1 MSDKQGYFEED
12 VDEGIQMS
20 LIQERKMQV
29 QMYEASIAPPTE
41 ELKLSDIRRFVVR
54 RRWWIVAF
62 SVVGLVGGLFAT
74 IRAPRLY
81 TATTTV
87 ELNKDA
93 SSGLGIQDL
102 SGLASQVGVGQEFM
116 TDMLTH
122 QAVLLNDNTALS
134 VINHLGLMQTHPYV
148 DIPTGKMR
156 PAFAREGGLPL
167 EQAPLTRDRALEI
180 FHGGLRV
187 LVVKNTRLLTVSYTD
202 TDPQRAGRIANAVVE
217 AYLTNH
223 TEARY
228 TATSKASTWLTNQ
241 LEDLKRRVEES
252 HKKVSAFEQSTGLI
266 GITPSTKGG
275 APTEAST
282 NTAYERLTAL
292 NAELSRAEVARI
304 AKEAVY
310 HLTETG
316 DPDVVLGVGETS
328 LATGMGGDSPITAG
342 SKDIQLLQK
351 LREQESSLKVRMASE
366 QVRYGAKNPALQEIR
381 NQIDSIEM
389 QIHEELQRINKEAK
403 TDLQLAKA
411 NEDAIRKSVN
421 DQQRGVASLGNSL
434 AALMFLQQEENT
446 SRGLYQDLYTRLE
459 EANIAAGVKS
469 SDIVI
474 VDPARP
480 PGRPSS
486 PVAKMNLAGGLF
498 MGSLVGL
505 LVAGVQHL
513 RDTSLN
519 SLEDFEAIWEFP
531 LLGIVRRFGPGPRA
545 KFRHGRPGVEIQK
558 PLVQA
563 KETAWLLTAPKSEIA
578 ESYRNIRTS
587 ILLSNIDR
595 TPQVILFTSPL
606 SGDGKSTTAY
616 NLAIAFG
623 VQSKRVLL
631 LDADMRRPTI
641 GQKTNCNNK
650 KGLSDLLASDLSLD
664 DVVQQ
669 HPGLPSLYV
678 LTSGTIPP
686 MPAELLAS
694 ERFARLIEQMRE
706 QFDYILIDAPPVLL
720 VSDPLLL
727 AVSVDGI
734 VLVVRAGVTT
744 KPAMKRLR
752 TALQKP
758 NVKALGYVLNDLRE
772 DSEAYGYGYGYGD
785 NDKSGYFENGSR
797 VGENNGYHLA

>member
-1 MSDKQGYFEED
+1 
-12 VDEGIQMS
+12 
-20 LIQERKMQV
+20 
-29 QMYEASIAPPTE
+29 
-41 ELKLSDIRRFVVR
+41 
-54 RRWWIVAF
+54 
-62 SVVGLVGGLFAT
+62 
-74 IRAPRLY
+74 
-81 TATTTV
+81 
-87 ELNKDA
+87 
-93 SSGLGIQDL
+93 
-102 SGLASQVGVGQEFM
+102 
-116 TDMLTH
+116 MLTH

-134 VINHLGLMQTHPYV
+134 VINHLGLMQTHPYI
-148 DIPTGKMR
+148 DMPAGKMQG
-156 PAFAREGGLPL
+156 PFAQESGLPL

-202 TDPQRAGRIANAVVE
+202 TDPQRASRIANAVVE

-228 TATSKASTWLTNQ
+228 TATSKASAWLTGQ

-252 HKKVSAFEQSTGLI
+252 HKKVSAFEQSTGLV
-266 GITPSTKGG
+266 GIAPPSAKGG
-275 APTEAST
+275 AVAQDST
-282 NTAYERLTAL
+282 GTAYQRLTAL
-292 NAELSRAEVARI
+292 NAELSRAEVNRI

-328 LATGMGGDSPITAG
+328 LATGMGDSPIAAG
-342 SKDIQLLQK
+342 NKNIQLLQR
-351 LREQESSLKVRMASE
+351 LREQEASLKVQLAAE

-381 NQIDSIEM
+381 NQIDSLET
-389 QIHEELQRINKEAK
+389 QAHGELQRINKEAK
-403 TDLQLAKA
+403 TDLELAKA

-421 DQQRGVASLGNSL
+421 DQQRGVAALGNSL
-434 AALMFLQQEENT
+434 AALTLLQQEENT

-474 VDPARP
+474 VDPARA
-480 PGRPSS
+480 PGRHSS
-486 PVAKMNLAGGLF
+486 PVLKTNLAGGLF
-498 MGSLVGL
+498 LGSLIGL
-505 LVAGVQHL
+505 CVAGVIHL

-519 SLEDFEAIWEFP
+519 VLEDFETMWEFP
-531 LLGIVRRFGPGPRA
+531 LLGIVRRFDAGSRS
-545 KFRHGRPGVEIQK
+545 KLRYGRSTSVEIQK
-558 PLVQA
+558 PLVPSN
-563 KETAWLLTAPKSEIA
+563 ETAWLLTAPKSEIA

-587 ILLSNIDR
+587 ILLSSIDQA
-595 TPQVILFTSPL
+595 PQVILFTSPL

-616 NLAIAFG
+616 NLATAFG
-623 VQSKRVLL
+623 VQNKRVLL

-641 GQKTNCNNK
+641 GQKSNCNGK
-650 KGLSDLLASDLSLD
+650 KGLSDLLANDLPLD
-664 DVVQQ
+664 EVVQQ

-694 ERFARLIEQMRE
+694 ERFARLIEMLRE

-727 AVSVDGI
+727 AMSVDGI

-744 KPAMKRLR
+744 KPVMKRLR

-758 NVKALGYVLNDLRE
+758 NVKALGYVLNGLRDE
-772 DSEAYGYGYGYGD
+772 SEGYGYGYGYGD
-785 NDKSGYFENGSR
+785 NTKRGYFERGSKNGS
-797 VGENNGYHLA
+797 NNGYHPA

>member
-1 MSDKQGYFEED
+1 
-12 VDEGIQMS
+12 
-20 LIQERKMQV
+20 MQV
-29 QMYEASIAPPTE
+29 QAYEASISKGAE
-41 ELKLSDIRRFVVR
+41 ELKLSDIWRFLLR
-54 RRWWIVAF
+54 RRWWILAF
-62 SVVGLVGGLFAT
+62 AVLGLVGGFFAA

-81 TATTTV
+81 TATATV
-87 ELNKDA
+87 ELNKDG

-102 SGLASQVGVGQEFM
+102 SGVASQVGVGQEFM

-134 VINHLGLMQTHPYV
+134 VINHLGLMQTHPYI
-148 DIPTGKMR
+148 DIPAGKMQTS
-156 PAFAREGGLPL
+156 FARESGLPL
-167 EQAPLTRDRALEI
+167 EEAPLTRERALEI

-202 TDPQRAGRIANAVVE
+202 TDPLRASRIANAVVE

-228 TATSKASTWLTNQ
+228 TATSKASAWLTGQ

-252 HKKVSAFEQSTGLI
+252 HKKVSAFEQSTGLV
-266 GITPSTKGG
+266 GVAPPSAKGG
-275 APTEAST
+275 AVAQDST
-282 NTAYERLTAL
+282 GTAYQRLTAL
-292 NAELSRAEVARI
+292 NAELSRAEVNRI
-304 AKEAVY
+304 SKEAVY

-328 LATGMGGDSPITAG
+328 LATGMGDSPIAAG
-342 SKDIQLLQK
+342 NKNIQLLQR
-351 LREQESSLKVRMASE
+351 LREQEASLKVQLAAE

-381 NQIDSIEM
+381 NQIDSLEA
-389 QIHEELQRINKEAK
+389 QIHGELQRINKEAK
-403 TDLQLAKA
+403 TDVELAKA

-421 DQQRGVASLGNSL
+421 DQQRGVAALGNSL
-434 AALMFLQQEENT
+434 AALTLLQQEENT

-474 VDPARP
+474 VDPARA
-480 PGRPSS
+480 PGGHSS
-486 PVAKMNLAGGLF
+486 PVLKMNLAGGLLL
-498 MGSLVGL
+498 GSLIGL
-505 LVAGVQHL
+505 CVAGVMHL

-519 SLEDFEAIWEFP
+519 ALEDFETIWEFP
-531 LLGIVRRFGPGPRA
+531 LLGIVRRFDAGSRS
-545 KFRHGRPGVEIQK
+545 KLRYGRSTSVEIQK
-558 PLVQA
+558 PLVPSN
-563 KETAWLLTAPKSEIA
+563 ETGWLLTAPKSQLA

-595 TPQVILFTSPL
+595 APQVILFTSPL

-623 VQSKRVLL
+623 VQNKRVLL

-641 GQKTNCNNK
+641 GQKSNCIGK
-650 KGLSDLLASDLSLD
+650 KGLSDLLANDLPLD
-664 DVVQQ
+664 EVVQQ

-694 ERFARLIEQMRE
+694 ERFAQLIEMLRE

-727 AVSVDGI
+727 AMSVDGV

-744 KPAMKRLR
+744 KPVMKRLR
-752 TALQKP
+752 IALQKP
-758 NVKALGYVLNDLRE
+758 NVKALGYVLNGLRD
-772 DSEAYGYGYGYGD
+772 DSEGYGYGYGYGD
-785 NDKSGYFENGSR
+785 NTKRGYFERGSKNGS
-797 VGENNGYHLA
+797 NNGYHPA

>member
-1 MSDKQGYFEED
+1 
-12 VDEGIQMS
+12 MS
-20 LIQERKMQV
+20 LIQERKMRAQTN
-29 QMYEASIAPPTE
+29 EAPIAPPAE
-41 ELKLSDIRRFVVR
+41 ELKLSDIWRFLVR

-62 SVVGLVGGLFAT
+62 AFLGLVGGGFAT
-74 IRAPRLY
+74 IRAPRKY

-102 SGLASQVGVGQEFM
+102 SGLASEVGVGQEFM

-148 DIPTGKMR
+148 DIPTGKMQA
-156 PAFAREGGLPL
+156 AFAREAGLPL
-167 EQAPLTRDRALEI
+167 EQAPLARDRALDI
-180 FHGGLRV
+180 FQSGLRV

-202 TDPQRAGRIANAVVE
+202 TDPQRASRIANAVVE

-228 TATSKASTWLTNQ
+228 TATSKASAWLTNQ

-252 HKKVSAFEQSTGLI
+252 HKKVSSFEQSTGLV
-266 GITPSTKGG
+266 GMAPPSAKGG
-275 APTEAST
+275 TPAQDST
-282 NTAYERLTAL
+282 STAYQRLTAL

-316 DPDVVLGVGETS
+316 DPDVVLGVGQTS
-328 LATGMGGDSPITAG
+328 LATGMGGDSPIAAG
-342 SKDIQLLQK
+342 SKDVQLLQR
-351 LREQESSLKVRMASE
+351 LREQESSLKVQMAAE

-381 NQIDSIEM
+381 NQIDSLET

-403 TDLQLAKA
+403 TDLELAKA
-411 NEDAIRKSVN
+411 NEDAIRKSVD
-421 DQQRGVASLGNSL
+421 DQQRGVAALGNSL
-434 AALMFLQQEENT
+434 AALTFLQQEENT

-474 VDPARP
+474 VDPARA
-480 PGRPSS
+480 PGRHSS
-486 PVAKMNLAGGLF
+486 PVLKMNLAGGLF
-498 MGSLVGL
+498 VGSLLGL
-505 LVAGVQHL
+505 LVAGIQHL

-519 SLEDFEAIWEFP
+519 ALEDFEAIWDFP
-531 LLGIVRRFGPGPRA
+531 LLGIVRRFDAGARS
-545 KFRHGRPGVEIQK
+545 KLRYGRPSMEIQK
-558 PLVQA
+558 PLVQL
-563 KETAWLLTAPKSEIA
+563 KETAWLLTSPKSEIA

-587 ILLSNIDR
+587 ILLSNVDR
-595 TPQVILFTSPL
+595 APQVILVTSPL

-623 VQSKRVLL
+623 IQDKRVLL

-641 GQKTNCNNK
+641 GQKTNCNGK
-650 KGLSDLLASDLSLD
+650 KGLSDLLVNDLPFD
-664 DVVQQ
+664 EVVQQ
-669 HPGLPSLYV
+669 HPNLPSLYV

-694 ERFARLIEQMRE
+694 ERFSRLIEQMRE

-720 VSDPLLL
+720 VTDPLLL
-727 AVSVDGI
+727 ALNADGI

-744 KPAMKRLR
+744 KPVMKRMR

-758 NVKALGYVLNDLRE
+758 NVKALGYVINGLR
-772 DSEAYGYGYGYGD
+772 DGSGGYGYGYGYGD
-785 NDKSGYFENGSR
+785 EKSGYFDNGLQA
-797 VGENNGYHLA
+797 GT

>member
-1 MSDKQGYFEED
+1 
-12 VDEGIQMS
+12 MS
-20 LIQERKMQV
+20 LIHERKMQV
-29 QMYEASIAPPTE
+29 PAYEASITQPAE
-41 ELKLSDIRRFVVR
+41 ELKLNDVWRFFVQ

-62 SVVGLVGGLFAT
+62 SLLGLIGGFLIT

-102 SGLASQVGVGQEFM
+102 SGLATQVGVGQEFM
-116 TDMLTH
+116 MDMLTH

-134 VINHLGLMQTHPYV
+134 VINHLGLMQSHPYI
-148 DIPTGKMR
+148 DISTGQ
-156 PAFAREGGLPL
+156 GGQPVSLDQDPL
-167 EQAPLTRDRALEI
+167 ARDRALGI
-180 FHGGLRV
+180 FHSGLRV
-187 LVVKNTRLLTVSYTD
+187 AVVKNTRLLTVSYTD
-202 TDPQRAGRIANAVVE
+202 TNPQRASRIANAVVE

-252 HKKVSAFEQSTGLI
+252 HKKTSAFEQSTGLA
-266 GITPSTKGG
+266 GMAPPSAKGG
-275 APTEAST
+275 TLTQDST
-282 NTAYERLTAL
+282 STAYQRLTAL
-292 NAELSRAEVARI
+292 NAELSRAEVTRI

-316 DPDVVLGVGETS
+316 DPDVVLGVGQTS
-328 LATGMGGDSPITAG
+328 LATGMGGDSSIAAS
-342 SKDIQLLQK
+342 SKNIQLLQK
-351 LREQESSLKVRMASE
+351 LREQEASLKVQMAAE
-366 QVRYGAKNPALQEIR
+366 KVRYGAKNPALQEIR
-381 NQIDSIEM
+381 NQIDSLET
-389 QIHEELQRINKEAK
+389 QIGEELQRINKEAK
-403 TDLQLAKA
+403 TDLELAKE

-421 DQQRGVASLGNSL
+421 AQQREVAALGNSL
-434 AALMFLQQEENT
+434 AALTFLQQEENT
-446 SRGLYQDLYTRLE
+446 TRGLYQDLYTRLE

-480 PGRPSS
+480 PGRQSS
-486 PVAKMNLAGGLF
+486 PVGKMNLAGGLF
-498 MGSLVGL
+498 IGSLFGL

-519 SLEDFEAIWEFP
+519 ALEDFEATSEFP
-531 LLGIVRRFGPGPRA
+531 LLGIVRRFDAGARSRLRYGLPSI
-545 KFRHGRPGVEIQK
+545 EIQR
-558 PLVQA
+558 PSIEA
-563 KETAWLLTAPKSEIA
+563 KETAWLLTSPKSEIA

-587 ILLSNIDR
+587 ILFSSIDR
-595 TPQVILFTSPL
+595 APQVILVTSPL

-623 VQSKRVLL
+623 VQNKRVLL

-641 GQKTNCNNK
+641 GQKTNCNGK
-650 KGLSDLLASDLSLD
+650 KGLSDLLANDLPLD
-664 DVVQQ
+664 EVIQQ

-678 LTSGTIPP
+678 LTAGTVPP

-694 ERFARLIEQMRE
+694 DRFGRLIQQVRE
-706 QFDYILIDAPPVLL
+706 KFDYILIDAPPVLL
-720 VSDPLLL
+720 VTDPLIL
-727 AVSVDGI
+727 AFAVDGI

-744 KPAMKRLR
+744 KLVMKRLR
-752 TALQKP
+752 AALQKP
-758 NVKALGYVLNDLRE
+758 NVKALGYVLNGLR
-772 DSEAYGYGYGYGD
+772 DHSEGYGYGYGYGD
-785 NDKSGYFENGSR
+785 NAKSEYFENGPHA
-797 VGENNGYHLA
+797 GEKNGHHLA

>member
-1 MSDKQGYFEED
+1 
-12 VDEGIQMS
+12 MS
-20 LIQERKMQV
+20 LTQERKMRAQT
-29 QMYEASIAPPTE
+29 YEASIAQPEE
-41 ELKLSDIRRFVVR
+41 ELSLGDIWRFLIR

-62 SVVGLVGGLFAT
+62 SLLGLICGLFIT
-74 IRAPRLY
+74 IRSPRMY

-102 SGLASQVGVGQEFM
+102 SGLTSQVGVGQEFM

-134 VINHLGLMQTHPYV
+134 VINHLGLMQTRPYV
-148 DIPTGKMR
+148 DSLNGQEAYLVSLDQNP
-156 PAFAREGGLPL
+156 
-167 EQAPLTRDRALEI
+167 QVRDRALSV
-180 FHGGLRV
+180 FHAGLRV
-187 LVVKNTRLLTVSYTD
+187 AVVKNTRLMTVSYTD
-202 TDPQRAGRIANAVVE
+202 TDPQRASRIANAVVE

-252 HKKVSAFEQSTGLI
+252 HKKVSAFEQSTGLA
-266 GITPSTKGG
+266 GMVPPSAKGG
-275 APTEAST
+275 TLTPDST
-282 NTAYERLTAL
+282 GTAYQRLTAL

-316 DPDVVLGVGETS
+316 DPDVVLGVGQTS
-328 LATGMGGDSPITAG
+328 LATGVGEDSAIAVG

-351 LREQESSLKVRMASE
+351 LREQESSLKVQMAAE
-366 QVRYGAKNPALQEIR
+366 QVRYGAKNPALQEIH
-381 NQIDSIEM
+381 NQIDSLET
-389 QIHEELQRINKEAK
+389 QIHEELLRINKEAK
-403 TDLQLAKA
+403 TDLELARE

-421 DQQRGVASLGNSL
+421 DQQRGVAALGNSL
-434 AALMFLQQEENT
+434 AALTFLQQEENT

-474 VDPARP
+474 VDPARA
-480 PGRPSS
+480 PGRHSS
-486 PVAKMNLAGGLF
+486 PVLKMNLAGGLF
-498 MGSLVGL
+498 IGSFMGL

-519 SLEDFEAIWEFP
+519 AIEDFEAIWEFP
-531 LLGIVRRFGPGPRA
+531 LLGIVRRFDAGSRSRLRYGWPS
-545 KFRHGRPGVEIQK
+545 VEIQK
-558 PLVQA
+558 ASVQPA
-563 KETAWLLTAPKSEIA
+563 ETAWLLTSPKSEIA

-587 ILLSNIDR
+587 ILLSNVDR
-595 TPQVILFTSPL
+595 SPQVILVTSPL

-623 VQSKRVLL
+623 VQDKRVLL
-631 LDADMRRPTI
+631 LEADMRRPTI
-641 GQKTNCNNK
+641 GQKTNCHSK
-650 KGLSDLLASDLSLD
+650 KGLSDLLANDLPLD
-664 DVVQQ
+664 EVVQQ
-669 HPGLPSLYV
+669 HPNLSGLYV
-678 LTSGTIPP
+678 LTAGAIPP

-694 ERFARLIEQMRE
+694 ERFARLMEQMRE
-706 QFDYILIDAPPVLL
+706 KFDYIVIDAPPVLL
-720 VSDPLLL
+720 VTDPLLL
-727 AVSVDGI
+727 AFAADGV

-744 KPAMKRLR
+744 KAVMKRLR
-752 TALQKP
+752 TALHKP
-758 NVKALGYVLNDLRE
+758 NVKALGYVLNGLR
-772 DSEAYGYGYGYGD
+772 DNSEGYGYGYGYGD
-785 NDKSGYFENGSR
+785 SAKSGYFDNGL
-797 VGENNGYHLA
+797 EAKA

>member
-1 MSDKQGYFEED
+1 MP
-12 VDEGIQMS
+12 
-20 LIQERKMQV
+20 LIQERKMQA
-29 QMYEASIAPPTE
+29 QTYEASIQPAE
-41 ELKLSDIRRFVVR
+41 ELKLGDIWRFLIR

-62 SVVGLVGGLFAT
+62 SFLGLICGFLTT
-74 IRAPRLY
+74 IRAQRTY

-87 ELNKDA
+87 ELNRDA

-134 VINHLGLMQTHPYV
+134 VINHLDLMQTHPYV
-148 DIPTGKMR
+148 DISV
-156 PAFAREGGLPL
+156 AQGGRAVSLD
-167 EQAPLTRDRALEI
+167 QDAQVRDRALGI
-180 FHGGLRV
+180 FRGGLRV
-187 LVVKNTRLLTVSYTD
+187 AVVKNTRLLTVSYTD
-202 TDPQRAGRIANAVVE
+202 TDPQRASRIANAVVE

-228 TATSKASTWLTNQ
+228 TATSKASAWLTNQ

-252 HKKVSAFEQSTGLI
+252 HKKVSAFEQSTGLV
-266 GITPSTKGG
+266 GMTPPPNKGG
-275 APTEAST
+275 TVTQDST
-282 NTAYERLTAL
+282 STAYQRLTAL

-310 HLTETG
+310 HLTGTG
-316 DPDVVLGVGETS
+316 DPDVVLGVGQTS
-328 LATGMGGDSPITAG
+328 LATGMEGDSPIAAG

-351 LREQESSLKVRMASE
+351 LREQESSLKVQMAAE
-366 QVRYGAKNPALQEIR
+366 QVRYGAKNPVLQEIH
-381 NQIDSIEM
+381 NQIDSLET

-403 TDLQLAKA
+403 TDLELAKA
-411 NEDAIRKSVN
+411 NEDAIRKSVD
-421 DQQRGVASLGNSL
+421 DQQRGVAALGNSL
-434 AALMFLQQEENT
+434 AALTFLQQEENT

-474 VDPARP
+474 VDPARA
-480 PGRPSS
+480 PGRQSS
-486 PVAKMNLAGGLF
+486 PILEMNLAGGLF
-498 MGSLVGL
+498 MGSLGGL
-505 LVAGVQHL
+505 LVAGVLHL

-519 SLEDFEAIWEFP
+519 ALEDFEAIWEFP
-531 LLGIVRRFGPGPRA
+531 LLGIVRRFDPGARS
-545 KFRHGRPGVEIQK
+545 KIRYGRSSVEIQK
-558 PLVQA
+558 PLLQS

-587 ILLSNIDR
+587 ILLSSVDR
-595 TPQVILFTSPL
+595 APQVILFTSPL

-623 VQSKRVLL
+623 VQAKRVLL

-641 GQKTNCNNK
+641 GQKTNFNGK
-650 KGLSDLLASDLSLD
+650 KGLSDLLANDLPLD
-664 DVVQQ
+664 EVVHQ

-694 ERFARLIEQMRE
+694 ERFSKLIEQMRE

-720 VSDPLLL
+720 VTDPLLL
-727 AVSVDGI
+727 ASAVDGI

-744 KPAMKRLR
+744 KPVMKRLR
-752 TALQKP
+752 TALHKP
-758 NVKALGYVLNDLRE
+758 NVKALGYVLNGLRD
-772 DSEAYGYGYGYGD
+772 DSEGYGYWYGYGD
-785 NDKSGYFENGSR
+785 NAKTGYFEDSSSTG
-797 VGENNGYHLA
+797 GNNGHHPA

>member
-1 MSDKQGYFEED
+1 
-12 VDEGIQMS
+12 MS

-29 QMYEASIAPPTE
+29 QKYEASITQPTE
-41 ELKLSDIRRFVVR
+41 ELKLSDIWRFLVR
-54 RRWWIVAF
+54 RSLWIVAF
-62 SVVGLVGGLFAT
+62 SLLGLVCGFLMT

-102 SGLASQVGVGQEFM
+102 SGLATQVGVGQEFM

-134 VINHLGLMQTHPYV
+134 VINHLGLMQSHPYADTSTEQGWQTV
-148 DIPTGKMR
+148 SLDQD
-156 PAFAREGGLPL
+156 PL
-167 EQAPLTRDRALEI
+167 ARDRALGI
-180 FHGGLRV
+180 FRSGLRV
-187 LVVKNTRLLTVSYTD
+187 AVVKNTRLLTVSYTD
-202 TDPQRAGRIANAVVE
+202 TDPQRASRIANAVVE

-252 HKKVSAFEQSTGLI
+252 HKKVSAFEQSTGLV
-266 GITPSTKGG
+266 GTAPPSSKGG
-275 APTEAST
+275 TLTQDST
-282 NTAYERLTAL
+282 STAYQRLTAL

-316 DPDVVLGVGETS
+316 DPDVVVGVGQTS
-328 LATGMGGDSPITAG
+328 LATGMGGDSPIAAD
-342 SKDIQLLQK
+342 SKNIQLLQK
-351 LREQESSLKVRMASE
+351 LREQEASLKVQMAAE

-381 NQIDSIEM
+381 NQIDSLES
-389 QIHEELQRINKEAK
+389 QIREELQRINKEAK
-403 TDLQLAKA
+403 TDLELARE

-421 DQQRGVASLGNSL
+421 DQQRGVAALGNSL
-434 AALMFLQQEENT
+434 AALTFLQQEEST

-480 PGRPSS
+480 PGRQSS
-486 PVAKMNLAGGLF
+486 PVVKMNLAGGLF
-498 MGSLVGL
+498 MGSLFGL

-513 RDTSLN
+513 RDTSLTA
-519 SLEDFEAIWEFP
+519 LEDFEAIWEFP
-531 LLGIVRRFGPGPRA
+531 LLGIVRRFDAGARSKLRYGLPS
-545 KFRHGRPGVEIQK
+545 VEIQR
-558 PLVQA
+558 PSIET
-563 KETAWLLTAPKSEIA
+563 KETAWLLTSPKSEIA

-587 ILLSNIDR
+587 ILLSSIDR
-595 TPQVILFTSPL
+595 APQVILVTSPL

-623 VQSKRVLL
+623 VQNKRVLL

-641 GQKTNCNNK
+641 GQKTNCNGK
-650 KGLSDLLASDLSLD
+650 KGLSDLLANDLPLD
-664 DVVQQ
+664 EVIQQ

-694 ERFARLIEQMRE
+694 ERFARLMERLRE

-720 VSDPLLL
+720 VTDPLLL
-727 AVSVDGI
+727 AFSADGI

-744 KPAMKRLR
+744 RPVMKRLQ
-752 TALQKP
+752 TALQRP
-758 NVKALGYVLNDLRE
+758 NVKALGYVLNGLR
-772 DSEAYGYGYGYGD
+772 DNSEGYGYGYGYRD
-785 NDKSGYFENGSR
+785 SAKSEYFENGPHA
-797 VGENNGYHLA
+797 GENNGHRLA

>member
-1 MSDKQGYFEED
+1 
-12 VDEGIQMS
+12 MS

-29 QMYEASIAPPTE
+29 QKYEASITQPTE
-41 ELKLSDIRRFVVR
+41 ELKLSDIWRFLVR
-54 RRWWIVAF
+54 RSLWIVAF
-62 SVVGLVGGLFAT
+62 SLLGLVCGFLMT

-102 SGLASQVGVGQEFM
+102 SGLATQVGVGQEFM

-134 VINHLGLMQTHPYV
+134 VINHLGLMQSHPYA
-148 DIPTGKMR
+148 DTSTGQGWQTVSLDQD
-156 PAFAREGGLPL
+156 ALA
-167 EQAPLTRDRALEI
+167 RDRALGI
-180 FHGGLRV
+180 FRSGLRV
-187 LVVKNTRLLTVSYTD
+187 AVVKNTRLLTVSYTD
-202 TDPQRAGRIANAVVE
+202 TDPQRASRIANAVVE

-252 HKKVSAFEQSTGLI
+252 HKKVSAFEQSTGLV
-266 GITPSTKGG
+266 GTAPPSSKGG
-275 APTEAST
+275 ALTQDST
-282 NTAYERLTAL
+282 STAYQRLTAL

-316 DPDVVLGVGETS
+316 DPDVVVGVGQTS
-328 LATGMGGDSPITAG
+328 LATGMGGDSPIAAD
-342 SKDIQLLQK
+342 SKNIQLLQK
-351 LREQESSLKVRMASE
+351 LREQEASLKVQMAAE

-381 NQIDSIEM
+381 NQIDSLET
-389 QIHEELQRINKEAK
+389 QLREELQRINKEAK
-403 TDLQLAKA
+403 TDLELARE

-421 DQQRGVASLGNSL
+421 DQQRGVAALGNSL
-434 AALMFLQQEENT
+434 AALTFLQQEEST

-480 PGRPSS
+480 PGRQSS
-486 PVAKMNLAGGLF
+486 PVVKMNLAGGLF
-498 MGSLVGL
+498 MGSLFGL
-505 LVAGVQHL
+505 LVAGVHHL
-513 RDTSLN
+513 RDTSLTA
-519 SLEDFEAIWEFP
+519 LEDFEAIWEFP
-531 LLGIVRRFGPGPRA
+531 LLGIVRRFDAGARSKLRYGLPS
-545 KFRHGRPGVEIQK
+545 VEIQR
-558 PLVQA
+558 PSIET
-563 KETAWLLTAPKSEIA
+563 KETAWLLTSPKSEIA

-587 ILLSNIDR
+587 ILLSSIDR
-595 TPQVILFTSPL
+595 APQVILVTSPL

-623 VQSKRVLL
+623 VQNKRVLL

-641 GQKTNCNNK
+641 GQKTNCNGK
-650 KGLSDLLASDLSLD
+650 KGLSDLLANDLPLD
-664 DVVQQ
+664 EVIQQ

-694 ERFARLIEQMRE
+694 ERFARLMERLRE
-706 QFDYILIDAPPVLL
+706 QFDYVLIDAPPVLL
-720 VSDPLLL
+720 VTDPLLL
-727 AVSVDGI
+727 ALSVDGI
-734 VLVVRAGVTT
+734 VLVVRAGATT
-744 KPAMKRLR
+744 KAVMQRLR

-758 NVKALGYVLNDLRE
+758 NVRALGYVLNGLRD
-772 DSEAYGYGYGYGD
+772 DSEGYGYGYGYGD
-785 NDKSGYFENGSR
+785 NAKSGYFENGPQL
-797 VGENNGYHLA
+797 GGD

>member
-1 MSDKQGYFEED
+1 MS
-12 VDEGIQMS
+12 S
-20 LIQERKMQV
+20 IQERKMQV
-29 QMYEASIAPPTE
+29 QSFEASISKSTD
-41 ELKLSDIRRFVVR
+41 ELKLSDLWRFLLR

-62 SVVGLVGGLFAT
+62 AVLGVIGGILAT

-122 QAVLLNDNTALS
+122 QVVLLNDNTALS
-134 VINHLGLMQTHPYV
+134 VINHLGLMQTHPYA
-148 DIPTGKMR
+148 DIPEGKMQA
-156 PAFAREGGLPL
+156 AFARESGLPL
-167 EQAPLTRDRALEI
+167 EQAPLTRERALDI
-180 FHGGLRV
+180 FRGGLRV
-187 LVVKNTRLLTVSYTD
+187 LVVKNTRLMTVSYTD
-202 TDPQRAGRIANAVVE
+202 TDPQRASRIANAVVE

-228 TATSKASTWLTNQ
+228 TATSKASAWLTDQ

-252 HKKVSAFEQSTGLI
+252 HKKVNAFEQSTGLV
-266 GITPSTKGG
+266 GITPPSAKGG
-275 APTEAST
+275 TVAQDST
-282 NTAYERLTAL
+282 STAYQRLTAL

-328 LATGMGGDSPITAG
+328 LATGMGESPIAATN
-342 SKDIQLLQK
+342 KNIQLLQR
-351 LREQESSLKVRMASE
+351 LREQEASLKVQLAAE

-381 NQIDSIEM
+381 NQVDSLET
-389 QIHEELQRINKEAK
+389 QAHEELQRINKEAK
-403 TDLQLAKA
+403 TDLELAKA
-411 NEDAIRKSVN
+411 NEDAIRKSFN
-421 DQQRGVASLGNSL
+421 DQQRGVAALGNSI
-434 AALMFLQQEENT
+434 AALTFLQQEENT

-474 VDPARP
+474 VDPARA
-480 PGRPSS
+480 PGRHSS
-486 PVAKMNLAGGLF
+486 PLLKTNLTGGLF
-498 MGSLVGL
+498 LGSLMGL
-505 LVAGVQHL
+505 LVAGVMHL

-519 SLEDFEAIWEFP
+519 ALEDFETIWEFP
-531 LLGIVRRFGPGPRA
+531 LLGIIRRFDAGSRS
-545 KFRHGRPGVEIQK
+545 KLRYGRPSVEIQK
-558 PLVQA
+558 PLVQSD
-563 KETAWLLTAPKSEIA
+563 ETAWLLTAPKSEIA

-587 ILLSNIDR
+587 ILLSSIDR
-595 TPQVILFTSPL
+595 APQVILFTSAL

-623 VQSKRVLL
+623 VQNKRVLL

-641 GQKTNCNNK
+641 GRKSNCNGK
-650 KGLSDLLASDLSLD
+650 RGLSDLLANDLPLD
-664 DVVQQ
+664 EVVQQ
-669 HPGLPSLYV
+669 HPGLPSLYI

-686 MPAELLAS
+686 MPAELLGS
-694 ERFARLIEQMRE
+694 ERFARLIGQLRG
-706 QFDYILIDAPPVLL
+706 QFDYVLIDAPPVLL

-727 AVSVDGI
+727 AVSVDGV
-734 VLVVRAGVTT
+734 VLVVRAGVAT
-744 KPAMKRLR
+744 KPVMKRLR
-752 TALQKP
+752 IALQKP
-758 NVKALGYVLNDLRE
+758 NVRALGYVLNGLRD
-772 DSEAYGYGYGYGD
+772 DSERYGYGYAYGD
-785 NDKSGYFENGSR
+785 DSKHGYFEAGSTT
-797 VGENNGYHLA
+797 GGNNGYRPA

>member
-1 MSDKQGYFEED
+1 
-12 VDEGIQMS
+12 
-20 LIQERKMQV
+20 
-29 QMYEASIAPPTE
+29 MYEASIARPTE
-41 ELKLSDIRRFVVR
+41 ELKLSDVWRFLVR
-54 RRWWIVAF
+54 RRLWIVGF
-62 SVVGLVGGLFAT
+62 SLLGLAGGFLAT
-74 IRAPRLY
+74 VRAPRLY

-93 SSGLGIQDL
+93 SSGLGIQDF

-134 VINHLGLMQTHPYV
+134 VINHLGLMQTHPYA
-148 DIPTGKMR
+148 DMPTGKMQA
-156 PAFAREGGLPL
+156 AFAREAGLPL
-167 EQAPLTRDRALEI
+167 EDAPLTRDRALSI

-202 TDPQRAGRIANAVVE
+202 TDPQRASRIANAVVE

-252 HKKVSAFEQSTGLI
+252 HKKVNAYEQSTGLI
-266 GITPSTKGG
+266 GTTSPSTKGG
-275 APTEAST
+275 TPAQDST
-282 NTAYERLTAL
+282 STAYQRLTDL
-292 NAELSRAEVARI
+292 NAELSRAEVIRI

-328 LATGMGGDSPITAG
+328 LATGIGGDSPIAAG
-342 SKDIQLLQK
+342 SKNIQLLQK
-351 LREQESSLKVRMASE
+351 LREQEANLKVQLASE

-381 NQIDSIEM
+381 NQIDSLET
-389 QIHEELQRINKEAK
+389 QSHEEVQRINKEAK
-403 TDLQLAKA
+403 TDLELART
-411 NEDAIRKSVN
+411 NEAAIQKSVN
-421 DQQRGVASLGNSL
+421 DQQRGVAALGNSL
-434 AALMFLQQEENT
+434 AALSFLQQEENT

-474 VDPARP
+474 VDPARA
-480 PGRPSS
+480 PGQHSS
-486 PVAKMNLAGGLF
+486 PVLKMNLAGGLF
-498 MGSLVGL
+498 IGSLFGVL
-505 LVAGVQHL
+505 IAGVQQI
-513 RDTSLN
+513 RDTSL
-519 SLEDFEAIWEFP
+519 SALEDFEAIWEFP
-531 LLGIVRRFGPGPRA
+531 LLGIVRQFEAGSRA
-545 KFRHGRPGVEIQK
+545 KLRYGRATVEIPK
-558 PLVQA
+558 PLA
-563 KETAWLLTAPKSEIA
+563 PSSESAWLLTAPKSEIA

-595 TPQVILFTSPL
+595 SPRVILVTSPL

-616 NLAIAFG
+616 NLAIAFA
-623 VQSKRVLL
+623 VQNKRVLL

-641 GQKTNCNNK
+641 GNEANCNGR
-650 KGLSDLLASDLSLD
+650 KGLSDLLAKDLPLEE
-664 DVVQQ
+664 VVQE
-669 HPGLPSLYV
+669 HSSLPSLYV
-678 LTSGTIPP
+678 LTSGTIPK

-694 ERFARLIEQMRE
+694 ERFARLIRQVRE
-706 QFDYILIDAPPVLL
+706 EFDYVLIDAPPVLL
-720 VSDPLLL
+720 VTDPLLL
-727 AVSVDGI
+727 ACAADGI

-744 KPAMKRLR
+744 KPVLKRLR

-758 NVKALGYVLNDLRE
+758 NVKALGYVLNGLRD
-772 DSEAYGYGYGYGD
+772 DSEGYGYGYGYG
-785 NDKSGYFENGSR
+785 NDTGRYFESASHTGGNSG
-797 VGENNGYHLA
+797 HQLA

>member
-1 MSDKQGYFEED
+1 
-12 VDEGIQMS
+12 MS

-29 QMYEASIAPPTE
+29 QKYEASITQPTE
-41 ELKLSDIRRFVVR
+41 ELKLSDIWRFLVR
-54 RRWWIVAF
+54 RSLWIVAF
-62 SVVGLVGGLFAT
+62 SLLGLVCGFLMT

-102 SGLASQVGVGQEFM
+102 SGLATQVGVGQEFM

-134 VINHLGLMQTHPYV
+134 VINHLGLMQSHPYADTSTEQGWQTV
-148 DIPTGKMR
+148 SLDQD
-156 PAFAREGGLPL
+156 PL
-167 EQAPLTRDRALEI
+167 ARDRALGI
-180 FHGGLRV
+180 FRSGLRV
-187 LVVKNTRLLTVSYTD
+187 AVVKNTRLLTVSYTD
-202 TDPQRAGRIANAVVE
+202 TDPQRASRIANAVVE

-252 HKKVSAFEQSTGLI
+252 HKKVSAFEQSTGLV
-266 GITPSTKGG
+266 GTAPPSSKGG
-275 APTEAST
+275 TLTQDST
-282 NTAYERLTAL
+282 STAYQRLTAL

-316 DPDVVLGVGETS
+316 DPDVVVGVGQTS
-328 LATGMGGDSPITAG
+328 LATGMGGDSPIAAD
-342 SKDIQLLQK
+342 SKNIQLLQK
-351 LREQESSLKVRMASE
+351 LREQEASLKVQMAAE

-381 NQIDSIEM
+381 NQIDSLET
-389 QIHEELQRINKEAK
+389 QIREELQRINKEAK
-403 TDLQLAKA
+403 TDLELARE

-421 DQQRGVASLGNSL
+421 DQQRGVAALGNSL
-434 AALMFLQQEENT
+434 AALTFLQQEEST

-480 PGRPSS
+480 PGRQSS
-486 PVAKMNLAGGLF
+486 PVVKMNLAGGLF
-498 MGSLVGL
+498 MGSLFGL

-513 RDTSLN
+513 RDTSLTA
-519 SLEDFEAIWEFP
+519 LEDFEAIWEFP
-531 LLGIVRRFGPGPRA
+531 LLGIVRRFDAGARSKLRYGLPS
-545 KFRHGRPGVEIQK
+545 VEIQR
-558 PLVQA
+558 PSIET
-563 KETAWLLTAPKSEIA
+563 KETAWLLTSPKSEIA

-587 ILLSNIDR
+587 ILLSSIDR
-595 TPQVILFTSPL
+595 APQVILVTSPL

-623 VQSKRVLL
+623 VQNKRVLL

-641 GQKTNCNNK
+641 GQKTNCNGK
-650 KGLSDLLASDLSLD
+650 KGLSDLLANDLPLD
-664 DVVQQ
+664 EVIQQ

-694 ERFARLIEQMRE
+694 ERFARLMERLRE

-720 VSDPLLL
+720 VTDPLLL
-727 AVSVDGI
+727 AFSADGI

-744 KPAMKRLR
+744 RPVMKRLQ
-752 TALQKP
+752 TALQRP
-758 NVKALGYVLNDLRE
+758 NVKALGYVLNGLR
-772 DSEAYGYGYGYGD
+772 DNSEGYGYGYGYRD
-785 NDKSGYFENGSR
+785 SAKSEYFENGPHA
-797 VGENNGYHLA
+797 GENNGHRLA